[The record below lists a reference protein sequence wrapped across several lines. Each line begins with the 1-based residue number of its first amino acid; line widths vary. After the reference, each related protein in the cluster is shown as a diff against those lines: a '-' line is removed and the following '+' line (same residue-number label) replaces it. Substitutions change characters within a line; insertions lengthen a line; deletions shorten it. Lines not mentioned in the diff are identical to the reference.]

1 MVASG
6 GGTDNLAV
14 ASSKTSLEAEM
25 EERVGT
31 VIIGG
36 GIVGCAVA
44 YYLTEQGES
53 DILLVEQNELASGS
67 TGGSNGGVR
76 QQFSTPLEV
85 ELSRRG
91 LEFWRSAG
99 RVFEAPVPFQP
110 CGYLFVTGQPEIMD
124 RLRAAAALQGAMG
137 LTDVHLLE
145 ADGLVQAAPWLSPE
159 GLIGGCWTPSDGRVN
174 PPDGVA
180 ALARAATAAGVTIRE
195 HWRVGSL
202 RRANGRWLVTGRGE
216 VEASRV
222 VACTGYWSS
231 ELLRPLGLEL
241 TIRPVPLLGAITE
254 PALGGQPVP
263 LTIDLDTGLFVE
275 PEGRALWIAV
285 LLEEPPPGWSHQQM
299 LAAYGELAS
308 TRAPALADLKV
319 ARFTTGMVD
328 YGGDGH
334 PYVGEV
340 EEGLWMAAGFG
351 GHGTM
356 HGPPVAALLAR
367 AIAGR
372 PDPELDITP
381 LSPWRTAGGEPEWMV
396 AAKKG

>member
-1 MVASG
+1 MV
-6 GGTDNLAV
+6 
-14 ASSKTSLEAEM
+14 

-36 GIVGCAVA
+36 GIVGTAVA
-44 YYLTEQGES
+44 YYLTEEGES

-76 QQFSTPLEV
+76 QQFSTPLEI

-99 RVFEAPVPFQP
+99 SLFDAPVPFQR
-110 CGYLFVTGQPEIMD
+110 CGYLFVTGQAEIMD
-124 RLRAAAALQGAMG
+124 RLRDAAELQTAMG
-137 LTDVHLLE
+137 LADVHLLE
-145 ADGLVQAAPWLSPE
+145 AGGLTQAAPWISTV

-180 ALARAATAAGVTIRE
+180 ALARAARAAGVTIRE
-195 HWRVGSL
+195 HWQVRSL
-202 RRANGRWLVTGRGE
+202 RRAGGRWLVTGPGE
-216 VEASRV
+216 VEAERV

-231 ELLRPLGLEL
+231 AFLRSFGLQL
-241 TIRPVPLLGAITE
+241 TIRPVALLGAITDA
-254 PALGGQPVP
+254 ALAEQPVP
-263 LTIDLDTGLFVE
+263 LTIDLDTGFFVE
-275 PEGRALWIAV
+275 PEGPALWIAV
-285 LLEEPPPGWSHQQM
+285 LLDEPPPGWSHQQM
-299 LAAYGELAS
+299 LAEYGELAR

-319 ARFTTGMVD
+319 ARLTTGLVD

-340 EEGLWMAAGFG
+340 QDGLWMAAGFG

-356 HGPPVAALLAR
+356 HGPPVAALLAS

-372 PDPELDITP
+372 PDPTLDIAP
-381 LSPWRTAGGEPEWMV
+381 LSPWRRAGVETEWMV
-396 AAKKG
+396 AARKG

>member
-1 MVASG
+1 MA
-6 GGTDNLAV
+6 
-14 ASSKTSLEAEM
+14 

-76 QQFSTPLEV
+76 QQFSTPLEI

-110 CGYLFVTGQPEIMD
+110 CGYLFVTGQPEIMG

-145 ADGLVQAAPWLSPE
+145 TDRLVEAAPWLSPE
-159 GLIGGCWTPSDGRVN
+159 GLVGGCWTPSDGRVN

-195 HWRVGSL
+195 HWQVGSL

-231 ELLRPLGLEL
+231 ELLRPFGLEL

-254 PALGGQPVP
+254 PTLGGQPVP
-263 LTIDLDTGLFVE
+263 LTIDLDTGFFVE

-285 LLEEPPPGWSHQQM
+285 LLEEPPPGWSHQPM

-308 TRAPALADLKV
+308 TRAPVLTDLKV
-319 ARFTTGMVD
+319 ARLTTGMVD

-340 EEGLWMAAGFG
+340 AEGLWMAAGFG

-356 HGPPVAALLAR
+356 HGPPVGALLAG

-372 PDPELDITP
+372 PDPALDITP
-381 LSPWRTAGGEPEWMV
+381 LSPWRTAGGESEWMV